1 MPSSDNH
8 ALQHFREDVWTF
20 THACESL
27 ITDAKYLTSAERAV
41 IVAYMTDLQ
50 AQLRSVER
58 SRMGPHAG
66 NHRQDVH

>member
-1 MPSSDNH
+1 MSTSEKH

-41 IVAYMTDLQ
+41 IFAYMTDLQ

-58 SRMGPHAG
+58 SQMGSHAG
-66 NHRQDVH
+66 NYRQDQH